1 MNEDKKRVHFF
12 CTARISRSS
21 LSCDAT
27 YTFCEL
33 FGHPRKIEGE
43 VRRGNDL
50 FSVPAT
56 LLPALRDALTEA
68 VEHYRRVEER
78 LKPASAE
85 ARRVESHL
93 LGAGTQTQILC
104 RSSEDL

>member
-1 MNEDKKRVHFF
+1 MNEDKKSVHFF

-56 LLPALRDALTEA
+56 LLPALRDALAEA

-85 ARRVESHL
+85 GQEGGER
-93 LGAGTQTQILC
+93 
-104 RSSEDL
+104 